1 MKIRALFLSTALL
14 LAGCSGLTQQQQDTD
29 APLYSWSELQQ
40 ALLTTDSWQLKG
52 KIGIRTSND
61 NQSANL
67 YWQQLQRHYQ
77 IELTGPLGQ
86 GGARIEGNDEGITI
100 NIAGEEPLWAASP
113 ERLMEQTLGWQF
125 PVHQLLYWVRGIPA
139 PGQPFELSLN
149 QQRAEKII
157 QNNWEINYLRFGKQ
171 QGYFLPEK
179 LTISQNDLRIT
190 IIAKEWQIQ
199 L

>member
-1 MKIRALFLSTALL
+1 MKIRALILSTALL
-14 LAGCSGLTQQQQDTD
+14 LAGCSGLTQKQDPAATVH
-29 APLYSWSELQQ
+29 SWDELQQ
-40 ALLTTDSWQLKG
+40 ALLTADSWQFTG
-52 KIGIRTSND
+52 KIGIRTPSE

-67 YWQQLQRHYQ
+67 YWRQHQQHYQ

-86 GGARIEGNDEGITI
+86 GGARIEGDEEGITI
-100 NIAGEEPLWAASP
+100 NMAGEAPLWAASP
-113 ERLMEQTLGWQF
+113 ELLMEQTLGWQF

-149 QQRAEKII
+149 QQRSQKII
-157 QNNWEINYLRFGKQ
+157 QNNWEINYLRFNNQ
-171 QGYFLPEK
+171 QGYSLPEK
-179 LTISQNDLRIT
+179 LTISQNDLHLI